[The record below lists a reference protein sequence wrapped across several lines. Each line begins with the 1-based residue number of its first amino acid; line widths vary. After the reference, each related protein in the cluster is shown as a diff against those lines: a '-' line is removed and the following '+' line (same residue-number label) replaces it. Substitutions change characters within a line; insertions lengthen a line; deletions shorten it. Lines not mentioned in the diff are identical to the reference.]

1 MEVRGEEG
9 KGRRMGDGWR
19 RDNNSIDD
27 DDDDNNEMTT
37 TWPATM
43 GKCRQH
49 NEMGKRMIME
59 VRGGWRR
66 WQDNDSIIKLRD

>member
-43 GKCRQH
+43 GKCRQP
-49 NEMGKRMIME
+49 
-59 VRGGWRR
+59 
-66 WQDNDSIIKLRD
+66 Q